1 MTDIE
6 MSRRE
11 FEAAH
16 ERMNAGA
23 RAVANYLALREHE
36 IPDALRG
43 DVEFFVQA
51 QSDVIKALQRLID
64 AVRKS

>member
-1 MTDIE
+1 MNDLETL
-6 MSRRE
+6 RRE

-36 IPDALRG
+36 IPDALRD

-51 QSDVIKALQRLID
+51 QTDVSKALQRLID
-64 AVRKS
+64 AVRQS